1 LNKTLFAVAMASAV
15 LAIPSYAAATK
26 APAPIAAS
34 SSVLAEAA
42 KELETLKGERNYA
55 RQLDSYAKFEFSPE
69 LRPKLKEI
77 FGTERPFPLE
87 RAPDSVKGQI
97 NYVGKLAAHSYKV
110 SSGSEFSWTE
120 ASANI
125 ATDKSGRTLN
135 ITASWPSLL
144 VTSPGSTLSAVN
156 MGMTSKMQRGADG
169 VAYGYT
175 DIRIG
180 ALTARGAQPGSS
192 ESKEVVRLDGVSVR
206 SDMTRRGATAETG
219 ARFSVDAIVLGAE
232 RVERANFA
240 FRVTK
245 IPANDLAELD
255 KALSKQ
261 DSSKQPSSAQFKEMM
276 TIIQDFGKRW
286 AIAGATLFIDDI
298 SASYRGNMASIKGNI
313 GFQKVVE
320 ADFKSPMAWAKKIV
334 GRFDVR
340 VPVALVKDIARAA
353 AAKSVDAAAPD
364 AARQIES
371 GADAMSSMVIG
382 KAVSNGFA
390 VIEKGELRSAIEIKN
405 GKLQINGKD
414 IDVAK
419 QLQAASAAIMPKIV
433 PAPGRP
439 VPPVPP
445 VAPEAQP
452 EPAAE

>member
-1 LNKTLFAVAMASAV
+1 MASAV

-26 APAPIAAS
+26 APAPSADS
-34 SSVLAEAA
+34 RSVLAQVA
-42 KELETLKGERNYA
+42 KELDTLKDERNYA
-55 RQLDSYAKFEFSPE
+55 RQLDRYAQFEFSPE

-120 ASANI
+120 ASADI
-125 ATDKSGRTLN
+125 ATDKSGRPLN
-135 ITASWPSLL
+135 ITASWPSVL
-144 VTSPGSTLSAVN
+144 VTGPGSTLSAVN

-169 VAYGYT
+169 VAYGNT

-180 ALTARGAQPGSS
+180 AITARGVQPGSS
-192 ESKEVVRLDGVSVR
+192 ESKEAVRLDGVSVR

-245 IPANDLAELD
+245 IPANDLVALD
-255 KALSKQ
+255 KALRNQ
-261 DSSKQPSSAQFKEMM
+261 DSSKPPSSAQFKEMM
-276 TIIQDFGKRW
+276 TVMQDFGKRW

-298 SASYRGNMASIKGNI
+298 SASYRGNVASIKGNI

-340 VPVALVKDIARAA
+340 VPVALVKDVARAA
-353 AAKSVDAAAPD
+353 AAKSVNPAAPD
-364 AARQIES
+364 AAKQIES
-371 GADAMSSMVIG
+371 SADAMSSVMIG

-419 QLQAASAAIMPKIV
+419 QLQSISGAFLPR
-433 PAPGRP
+433 PAP
-439 VPPVPP
+439 VPPVPT
-445 VAPEAQP
+445 ASPEAQP